1 MKKNEKG
8 LYTTAFTHNGRRYYV
23 RAKTEKEA
31 WQRAAEKKR
40 DLEAGIITVNGKTT
54 VQRWSEEW
62 LETYKKNS
70 VRTAAYERYK
80 SILKNY
86 LNKTM
91 GNVKMQDVRPVHLQK
106 ILNTIQDMS
115 ADHAKKVRET
125 FFMVFD
131 LARINGIISTN
142 PAADL
147 ETPKARENGTRRA
160 INDDERKH
168 IIALA
173 ETHPA
178 GLWVKLM
185 LFCGLRP
192 GETAALQW
200 SDIVFGDKPRLNVKS
215 AIEKRT
221 NTIKPPKSKSGVRCI
236 PIPQALAVE
245 LQALKPAADPFG
257 FVLRQSSGEHYTE
270 TSMRTLWKN
279 FKIDLDIAM
288 GARYREVGQRKRK
301 VIIQSVVAQD
311 LVPYCLRHT
320 YCTDLQAAGV
330 PINVAKEL
338 MGHSKIEMTSR
349 IYTHSSEAATDSAAA
364 AIEAYHS
371 KAGVAPS
378 VAPTQETG

>member
-8 LYTTAFTHNGRRYYV
+8 LYTASFTHEGRRYYV
-23 RAKTEKEA
+23 RAKTEKEL
-31 WQRAAEKKR
+31 WQRAAKKQR
-40 DLEAGIITVNGKTT
+40 DLEAGILTVNGKTT

-62 LETYKKNS
+62 LETYKQNS
-70 VRTAAYERYK
+70 VLTASYERYK
-80 SILKNY
+80 GILKNY
-86 LNKTM
+86 LNKNM
-91 GNVKMQDVRPVHLQK
+91 GAVRMQDVKPVHLQK
-106 ILNTIQDMS
+106 ILNSITDCS
-115 ADHAKKVRET
+115 ADHVKKVRET
-125 FFMVFD
+125 LYMVFD
-131 LARINGIISTN
+131 AARINGVIATN

-147 ETPKARENGTRRA
+147 ETPKGRENGTRRA
-160 INDDERKH
+160 ITDLERKY
-168 IIALA
+168 ILALT
-173 ETHPA
+173 ETHGA

-185 LFCGLRP
+185 LYCGLRP

-200 SDIVFGDKPRLNVKS
+200 SDIVFGDKPRINIKS

-221 NTIKPPKSKSGVRCI
+221 NTIKPPKSKSGVRSI
-236 PIPQALAVE
+236 PIPRMLAAE
-245 LQALKPAADPFG
+245 LQALKPADDPFG

-279 FKIDLDIAM
+279 FKIDLDIMM
-288 GARYREVGQRKRK
+288 GAQFREVGQRKRK
-301 VIIQSVVAQD
+301 VIIQSVVAPD

-338 MGHSKIEMTSR
+338 MGHSIIEMTSR

-371 KAGVAPS
+371 KSSVAPGVAPKI
-378 VAPTQETG
+378 ETG